1 MWAVGTGGAGGEH
14 SATQEL
20 AVRGGGP
27 TDDASTVEDIWEIR
41 GDRVVRVINIPR
53 CHTTVPSLEP
63 EPCPI
68 ADDKLT
74 CKRVTIV
81 KFDDPNDWRT
91 IVDAW
96 KSPDTGELVESRR
109 QKMNLSQRP
118 WKGEIIFEMNQEE
131 KERRNLHRTMD
142 IEAEQVLADNDPE
155 PTQAPDQ
162 SPDEQIQVL
171 KPRTRRQQEAI
182 VTRDGGAQA
191 EN

>member
-1 MWAVGTGGAGGEH
+1 MGGSANPELAGQGGAQTG
-14 SATQEL
+14 
-20 AVRGGGP
+20 
-27 TDDASTVEDIWEIR
+27 DASTVEDTWEIR

-74 CKRVTIV
+74 CKRVTTV
-81 KFDDPNDWRT
+81 KFYDPNDWRT
-91 IVDAW
+91 VVDTW

-118 WKGEIIFEMNQEE
+118 WKGEIIFEMHQEE

-155 PTQAPDQ
+155 STVAPSQ
-162 SPDEQIQVL
+162 ML
-171 KPRTRRQQEAI
+171 KPRTRGQQEAT
-182 VTRDGGAQA
+182 VMRDGGAQGIEHSTGQA
-191 EN
+191 STLAMR